1 MGRITNIALYISAR
15 MMKATPLFRVYIML
29 LLLLAMANV
38 LHAQNRLAPPPEAT
52 MPATG
57 SEEKK
62 EVEIIN
68 ADFLKFQEINGKKYT
83 KLVGNVA
90 LKQDEVLMWCDSA
103 NLDKESNSLDAWG
116 HVHIQQDTVNAYSN
130 TLKYESGKKFAELR
144 GNARLTD
151 GSMVLYTDVLYY
163 DVKNKRSYYLTGG
176 RIVKDSTII
185 TSQKGYYYNNLHDAY
200 FQDNVIVNDPEY
212 YLTSDTLRYNIDT
225 KISYFF
231 DSTTIINSDSRIYCH
246 NGWYDS
252 ERNISSF
259 GMNTIVVNPPQWIKA
274 DSLYYE
280 KFRNFGKAICNFQW
294 IDSSMEVEIFGD
306 YAEFNDKEESIMATQ
321 HPLMIYKMD
330 KDSLFMN
337 SDTLKSEHRTP
348 GDSIRVFYAYHKVR
362 MFMKEMQAVAD
373 SMYYSFADSTF
384 RMYYSPVV
392 WNDQTQI
399 SGDTIFLK
407 TKDKKADL
415 LSIYKSG
422 FIISPSGAKYYDQVK
437 GTDIFGYF
445 NDNQLMR
452 MNVIGNAES
461 IYFGKD
467 DDKNKYIGNNKALST
482 NITIYFKDKKINRI
496 SFINKPEAVFTPM
509 KMLTVDKL
517 TLTDFKWQI
526 DRKPKSREELF
537 R

>member
-1 MGRITNIALYISAR
+1 MGTISHIAVYICTRMMTATLLFRIT
-15 MMKATPLFRVYIML
+15 TML
-29 LLLLAMANV
+29 LLLAVGNILY
-38 LHAQNRLAPPPEAT
+38 AQNRLAPPPEAT
-52 MPATG
+52 MPAADT
-57 SEEKK
+57 EEKK
-62 EVEIIN
+62 EVEILN
-68 ADFLKFQEINGKKYT
+68 ADFLKFQEVNGKKYT

-90 LKQDEVLMWCDSA
+90 LKQDGVLMWCDSA
-103 NLDKESNSLDAWG
+103 NLDKETNSLDAWG
-116 HVHIQQDTVNAYSN
+116 RVHIQQDTVHAYAN
-130 TLKYESGKKFAELR
+130 TLKYESGKKFAQLI

-151 GSMVLYTDVLYY
+151 GNMVLYTDVLYY
-163 DVKNKRSYYLTGG
+163 DVQNKRSYYLTGG
-176 RIVKDSTII
+176 KILKDSTVI
-185 TSQKGYYYNNLHDAY
+185 TSQKGYYYNTEQNAY
-200 FQDNVIVNDPEY
+200 FQENVKIDDPKY
-212 YLTSDTLRYNIDT
+212 TLTSDTLRYNINT
-225 KISYFF
+225 KLSTFY
-231 DSTTIINSDSRIYCH
+231 DSTTILNSDGSRIYC
-246 NGWYDS
+246 NTGWYDS
-252 ERNISSF
+252 QKDISAF
-259 GMNTIVVNPPQWIKA
+259 GRNTIIVNSPQWVQA

-280 KFRNFGKAICNFQW
+280 KYRNFGKAICNFHW
-294 IDSSMEVEIFGD
+294 IDSSMGVEILGD

-321 HPLMIYKMD
+321 HPIMIYKMD

-348 GDSIRVFYAYHKVR
+348 GDTIRVFYAYHKVR

-392 WNDQTQI
+392 WNSSTQI
-399 SGDTIFLK
+399 SGDTIYLR

-422 FIISPSGAKYYDQVK
+422 FIISPSSTKYYDQIK

-445 NDNQLMR
+445 ADNQLVR

-467 DDKNKYIGNNKALST
+467 DEKNKYIGNNKALST

-496 SFINKPEAVFTPM
+496 AFIQKPEAVFTPM
-509 KMLTVDKL
+509 KMLTEDKL
-517 TLTDFKWQI
+517 KLKDFNWQI
-526 DRKPKSREELF
+526 ERKPKSREELF